1 MDIRNNYVIALK
13 GKIDALQEKTETH
26 TPNDNYE
33 NFVNTHFETKKKIEI
48 NLESYEKHLRL
59 EKNVQTWKLCHFL
72 ILMIF
77 IIIFFTK
84 NPINTKTILLASF
97 AKAAWRLF
105 GHPILYWTSIHL

>member
-59 EKNVQTWKLCHFL
+59 EKNVQTWKLPP
-72 ILMIF
+72 
-77 IIIFFTK
+77 
-84 NPINTKTILLASF
+84 NPIGESNTDALTLKKKHKMNKPTYTWNNRQNTYKI
-97 AKAAWRLF
+97 R
-105 GHPILYWTSIHL
+105 

>member
-59 EKNVQTWKLCHFL
+59 EKNVQTWKLPP
-72 ILMIF
+72 
-77 IIIFFTK
+77 
-84 NPINTKTILLASF
+84 NPIGRIQHRCPDIKK
-97 AKAAWRLF
+97 KAQNE
-105 GHPILYWTSIHL
+105 